1 MVDGREASTPA
12 QPLRASPRNSAASE
26 FGSLERGGM
35 ILVRR
40 HVDAAGGP
48 FRASLRIRP
57 TSRIGL
63 FDVRGRLRDE
73 FGADF
78 TRYPRAFYIS
88 DHTTA
93 GYLDR
98 RIAEVLEHDDEN
110 IQDYLQVFQK
120 LFPPGAGYVHD
131 ELHLRTELSDLQRA
145 TEPRNADSHLT
156 FMGGGLRNCAS
167 YEQRGDEPVWFVE
180 LDGVHAGGSRT
191 RRTTVIAYR
200 GEQEVRQLQVSLAA
214 SPHPIDAQNLRDPRL
229 GFIAQLQRLVREQGV
244 SFGRLDVSLP
254 PEERHAGLTVNEYET
269 LLMTHDLREVLRNP
283 LRFMASLGKGA
294 LQEPFAIPAK
304 TLNYA
309 QYDAVQLFNELMDR
323 VGVRRS
329 LVERLVNRALAVPVS
344 HFLRMKRGI
353 SLPVL
358 DRRGEGIGEIGWGTY
373 QSPILVQWRDAAHKM
388 RTLHVTLVRFL

>member
-1 MVDGREASTPA
+1 
-12 QPLRASPRNSAASE
+12 
-26 FGSLERGGM
+26 M
-35 ILVRR
+35 IRVRR
-40 HVDAAGGP
+40 HVNAGGGP
-48 FRASLRIRP
+48 FHATLRVQP
-57 TSRIGL
+57 ASRIDL
-63 FDVRGRLRDE
+63 FDVRGRLREE

-78 TRYPRAFYIS
+78 TRYPKAFYIS

-98 RIAEVLEHDDEN
+98 RIAEVLEHDGKN
-110 IQDYLQVFQK
+110 IQDYLRVFQN
-120 LFPPGAGYVHD
+120 LFPPEAGYIHD
-131 ELHLRTELSDLQRA
+131 ELQLRTELSDQQRA

-180 LDGVHAGGSRT
+180 LDGVHAGGART

-200 GEQEVRQLQVSLAA
+200 GEQEVRRLQVSLAA

-229 GFIAQLQRLVREQGV
+229 GFIVQLHRLLREHGV

-254 PEERHAGLTVNEYET
+254 AAERHAGLTVNEYET

-283 LRFMASLGKGA
+283 LRFMARLGRGA
-294 LQEPFAIPAK
+294 LQEPLAIPAK

-309 QYDAVQLFNELMDR
+309 QYDAVQLFNGLMDR
-323 VGVRRS
+323 VGMRRS

-344 HFLRMKRGI
+344 RFLRMQRGI

-358 DRRGEGIGEIGWGTY
+358 DRRGDGVGECRRRGSRRRRPPARAPTCR
-373 QSPILVQWRDAAHKM
+373 QDRDSPGGETRC
-388 RTLHVTLVRFL
+388 RGRS

>member
-1 MVDGREASTPA
+1 
-12 QPLRASPRNSAASE
+12 
-26 FGSLERGGM
+26 M
-35 ILVRR
+35 ILVNR
-40 HVDAAGGP
+40 HTDARGP
-48 FRASLRIRP
+48 FHATLRIQP
-57 TSRIGL
+57 ASRIDL
-63 FDVRGRLRDE
+63 FDVRGHLREE

-78 TRYPRAFYIS
+78 TRYPQAFYIS

-98 RIAEVLEHDDEN
+98 GIAEVLEHDGDN

-120 LFPPGAGYVHD
+120 LFPPDAGYVHD
-131 ELHLRTELSDLQRA
+131 ELHLRTELSDQQRA

-167 YEQRGDEPVWFVE
+167 YEHHGDEPVWFVE
-180 LDGVHAGGSRT
+180 LDGVHAGGART

-200 GEQEVRQLQVSLAA
+200 GEQEVRQLQVSVAA

-229 GFIAQLQRLVREQGV
+229 GFLAKLQRLVHEHGV
-244 SFGRLDVSLP
+244 SFGRVDVSLP
-254 PEERHAGLTVNEYET
+254 PGERHAGLTVNEYET

-283 LRFMASLGKGA
+283 LRFMARLGKGA
-294 LQEPFAIPAK
+294 LQEPLAIPAK

-358 DRRGEGIGEIGWGTY
+358 DRRGEGVGEIGWGTY
-373 QSPILVQWRDAAHKM
+373 QSPILVQWRGPGGADRALDV
-388 RTLHVTLVRFL
+388 RLVRFV

>member
-1 MVDGREASTPA
+1 MV
-12 QPLRASPRNSAASE
+12 
-26 FGSLERGGM
+26 F
-35 ILVRR
+35 VHR
-40 HVDAAGGP
+40 HEDAGAGP
-48 FRASLRIRP
+48 FHATLHIRP
-57 TSRIGL
+57 ASRFDL
-63 FDVRGRLRDE
+63 FDVRGRLREE
-73 FGADF
+73 FGGDF
-78 TRYPRAFYIS
+78 TRYPRAFYVS

-98 RIAEVLEHDDEN
+98 GIAEVLKHDGEN

-120 LFPPGAGYVHD
+120 LFPPKAGYVHD
-131 ELHLRTELSDLQRA
+131 QLHLRTELSDQQRA
-145 TEPRNADSHLT
+145 TEPRNGDSHLA

-167 YEQRGDEPVWFVE
+167 YEQRGDEPVWFVD
-180 LDGVHAGGSRT
+180 LDGVHAGRART

-200 GEQEVRQLQVSLAA
+200 GEQEVRQLQVPVAA
-214 SPHPIDAQNLRDPRL
+214 SPHAIDAQNLRDARF
-229 GFIAQLQRLVREQGV
+229 GFMAQLQRLVREHRV

-254 PEERHAGLTVNEYET
+254 PGERHAGLTVNEYET

-283 LRFMASLGKGA
+283 LRFMARLGKGA
-294 LQEPFAIPAK
+294 LQEPLAIPAK

-344 HFLRMKRGI
+344 GFLRMKRRI

-358 DRRGEGIGEIGWGTY
+358 DRRGEGVAEIGWGTY
-373 QSPILVQWRDAAHKM
+373 QSPILVQWRAAAHTT
-388 RTLHVTLVRFL
+388 RTLQVTLVRFL

>member
-1 MVDGREASTPA
+1 
-12 QPLRASPRNSAASE
+12 
-26 FGSLERGGM
+26 M

-40 HVDAAGGP
+40 YVDAAGGP
-48 FRASLRIRP
+48 FRAYLRIRP

-63 FDVRGRLRDE
+63 FDVRGRLRED

-93 GYLDR
+93 SYLDR

-110 IQDYLQVFQK
+110 IQDYLQIFQK

-131 ELHLRTELSDLQRA
+131 ELHLRTELSDQLRA

-167 YEQRGDEPVWFVE
+167 YEQRGDDPVWFVE

-214 SPHPIDAQNLRDPRL
+214 SPHAIDAQNLRDPRL

-269 LLMTHDLREVLRNP
+269 LLMTGLPQNLWVERRAGSPRQTHSVPVCSPPSRRVAP
-283 LRFMASLGKGA
+283 LRPRCAGLTAWTPAARTSVPA
-294 LQEPFAIPAK
+294 L
-304 TLNYA
+304 
-309 QYDAVQLFNELMDR
+309 V
-323 VGVRRS
+323 
-329 LVERLVNRALAVPVS
+329 
-344 HFLRMKRGI
+344 
-353 SLPVL
+353 
-358 DRRGEGIGEIGWGTY
+358 
-373 QSPILVQWRDAAHKM
+373 
-388 RTLHVTLVRFL
+388 

>member
-1 MVDGREASTPA
+1 
-12 QPLRASPRNSAASE
+12 
-26 FGSLERGGM
+26 M
-35 ILVRR
+35 ILVHR
-40 HVDAAGGP
+40 HTDAGGGP
-48 FRASLRIRP
+48 FHATLRIQP
-57 TSRIGL
+57 ASRVDL
-63 FDVRGRLRDE
+63 FDVRGRLRAE

-78 TRYPRAFYIS
+78 TRYPKAFYIS

-98 RIAEVLEHDDEN
+98 RIAEVLEHDGEN

-120 LFPPGAGYVHD
+120 LFPPDAGYIHD
-131 ELHLRTELSDLQRA
+131 ELHLRTELSEQQRA

-167 YEQRGDEPVWFVE
+167 YEQQGDQPVWFVE
-180 LDGVHAGGSRT
+180 LDGVHAGGART
-191 RRTTVIAYR
+191 RRTTVIAYA
-200 GEQEVRQLQVSLAA
+200 GEQEVRRLQVSVDA

-229 GFIAQLQRLVREQGV
+229 GFLAQLQRLVDEHGI
-244 SFGRLDVSLP
+244 SFGRVDVSLP
-254 PEERHAGLTVNEYET
+254 VGERHAGLTVNEYET

-283 LRFMASLGKGA
+283 LRFMARLGKGA

-329 LVERLVNRALAVPVS
+329 VVERLVNRALAVPVS

-358 DRRGEGIGEIGWGTY
+358 DRRGEGVGEIGWGTY
-373 QSPILVQWRDAAHKM
+373 QSPILVQWRGPGGPA
-388 RTLHVTLVRFL
+388 RVLNVTLVRFV